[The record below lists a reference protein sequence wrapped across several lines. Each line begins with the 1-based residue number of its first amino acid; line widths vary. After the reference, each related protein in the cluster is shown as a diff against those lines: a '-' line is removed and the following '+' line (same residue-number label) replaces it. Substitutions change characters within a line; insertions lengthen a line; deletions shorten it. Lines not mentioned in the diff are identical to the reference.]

1 MKDTTETEK
10 ERRKK
15 TDGLATIEG
24 QTEKKNVR
32 AKGRMKRREKDLTI
46 EGDLRKSREKEKSL
60 QWKLKGEEIEDKSN
74 LEIVFNHE

>member
-15 TDGLATIEG
+15 TDVLATIEG

-74 LEIVFNHE
+74 FEIVFNHE